1 MKQQK
6 IVDLLKKNNLF
17 SVLSET
23 ELTELVQK
31 STILTFP
38 TGQPVVAGNHLT
50 MILSGNTTVT
60 KNSGDKKIILR
71 MMSAGSVSGVA
82 TLFDDRENTGSYDG
96 CGEISVITATKKTE
110 VLAVPADAVS
120 FLIDTNREFRQRYI
134 LFLTSRIR
142 FLNDRIRSYVSQGA
156 TSRLAQHLLLCD
168 EDQSGNIELP
178 CPASKLADM
187 LGVGRASLYRA
198 FDTLTG
204 SGIIDRKGRKIMI
217 LDHCKLRSFADGAQE
232 KASDRKK
239 L

>member
-1 MKQQK
+1 M
-6 IVDLLKKNNLF
+6 
-17 SVLSET
+17 SRRY
-23 ELTELVQK
+23 LTIGKTPAV
-31 STILTFP
+31 
-38 TGQPVVAGNHLT
+38 
-50 MILSGNTTVT
+50 
-60 KNSGDKKIILR
+60 
-71 MMSAGSVSGVA
+71 
-82 TLFDDRENTGSYDG
+82 YDG

-239 L
+239 ALKAIMPYSFPVQVRKMSCTADNRLLTVTFSGYLDNPS